1 LISKFEEEL
10 DKLRTRIIKM
20 GSLVDEQVEYAFRA
34 LNEWNVAMAQL
45 VMERDSKV
53 DKLDFKIEKQCQRI
67 FALQQPVARDLRLIM
82 AAMKINS
89 DLERMGDLAFNIARI
104 VEPLVPRK
112 NYVEQ
117 LELSHMTDAVH
128 TMVRHTIDSFINND
142 PELALTI
149 MKSDIR
155 VDQYEQRIGAQIV
168 EMMKT
173 HSDFIEAGALLIV
186 ALRNMER
193 LADHATNIAED
204 VIFFTQAKLIRN
216 RFDKEA
222 FEELRRELMDDDRE
236 GPADEGGGE
245 GWTTEGA

>member
-1 LISKFEEEL
+1 MISKFEEEL

-34 LNEWNVAMAQL
+34 LSEWNVTMAQL
-45 VMERDSKV
+45 VMDRDTKV

-82 AAMKINS
+82 AALKINS

-104 VEPLVPRK
+104 VEPLLPHRR
-112 NYVEQ
+112 YVEQ
-117 LELSHMTDAVH
+117 LEIDHMTDAVH
-128 TMVRHTIDSFINND
+128 TMVRHTIDSFVNND

-155 VDQYEQRIGAQIV
+155 VDQYEQRIGRQIV
-168 EMMKT
+168 EMMKS
-173 HSDFIEAGALLIV
+173 HNDFIEAGALLIV

-204 VIFFTQAKLIRN
+204 VIFFTQAKLVRN
-216 RFDKEA
+216 RFDQEA
-222 FEELRRELMDDDRE
+222 FEELRREVMDDD
-236 GPADEGGGE
+236 GDDSPSSPDDQ
-245 GWTTEGA
+245 

>member
-1 LISKFEEEL
+1 MISKFEEEL

-20 GSLVDEQVEYAFRA
+20 GTLVDEQVEYSFRA
-34 LNEWNVAMAQL
+34 LNEWNIAMAQL
-45 VMERDSKV
+45 VMERDAKV
-53 DKLDFKIEKQCQRI
+53 DRLDFKIEKQCQRI

-82 AAMKINS
+82 AALKINS

-104 VEPLVPRK
+104 VEPLSPQR

-117 LELSHMTDAVH
+117 LEIVQMTDAVRV
-128 TMVRHTIDSFINND
+128 MVRNTIDSFVNND

-155 VDQYEQRIGAQIV
+155 VDQYEQRIGRHIV
-168 EMMKT
+168 DMMKR

-216 RFDKEA
+216 RFDQEA
-222 FEELRRELMDDDRE
+222 FEELQRELLDDDSDD
-236 GPADEGGGE
+236 PVAP
-245 GWTTEGA
+245 

>member
-1 LISKFEEEL
+1 MISKFEEEL

-34 LNEWNVAMAQL
+34 LNEWNVAMAQI
-45 VMERDSKV
+45 VMERDTKV

-82 AAMKINS
+82 AALKINS
-89 DLERMGDLAFNIARI
+89 DLERMGDLAFNVARI
-104 VEPLVPRK
+104 VEPLLPHRTMID
-112 NYVEQ
+112 E
-117 LELSHMTDAVH
+117 LELVRMTEAVH
-128 TMVRHTIDSFINND
+128 TMVRHTIDSFVNND

-155 VDQYEQRIGAQIV
+155 VDQYEERIGRQIV
-168 EMMKT
+168 EKMKANN
-173 HSDFIEAGALLIV
+173 DFIEAGAMLIV
-186 ALRNMER
+186 SLRNMER

-216 RFDKEA
+216 RFDNEA
-222 FEELRRELMDDDRE
+222 FEELEREIGESDSSEVSDDDDAE
-236 GPADEGGGE
+236 ETA
-245 GWTTEGA
+245 

>member
-1 LISKFEEEL
+1 LITKFEEEL

-34 LNEWNVAMAQL
+34 LNEWNTAMAQL
-45 VMERDSKV
+45 VMERDTKV

-82 AAMKINS
+82 AALKINS

-104 VEPLVPRK
+104 VEHLVPYK
-112 NYVEQ
+112 SYVEQ
-117 LELSHMTDAVH
+117 LELVHMTDAVH
-128 TMVRHTIDSFINND
+128 TMVRHTIDSFVNND

-155 VDQYEQRIGAQIV
+155 VDQYEQRIGRQIV

-173 HSDFIEAGALLIV
+173 HTDFIEAGALLIV

-204 VIFFTQAKLIRN
+204 VIFFTQAKLVRN
-216 RFDKEA
+216 RFDQEA
-222 FEELRRELMDDDRE
+222 FEELRRELMDDDE
-236 GPADEGGGE
+236 PPGGE
-245 GWTTEGA
+245 S

>member
-1 LISKFEEEL
+1 MITKFEEEL

-34 LNEWNVAMAQL
+34 LNEWNTAMAQL
-45 VMERDSKV
+45 VMERDTKV

-82 AAMKINS
+82 AALKINS

-104 VEPLVPRK
+104 VEHLVPYK
-112 NYVEQ
+112 SYVEQ
-117 LELSHMTDAVH
+117 LELVHMTDAVH
-128 TMVRHTIDSFINND
+128 TMVRHTIDSFVNND

-155 VDQYEQRIGAQIV
+155 VDQYEQRIGRQIV
-168 EMMKT
+168 EMMKAHT
-173 HSDFIEAGALLIV
+173 DFIEAGALLIV

-204 VIFFTQAKLIRN
+204 VIFFTQAKLVRN
-216 RFDKEA
+216 RFDQEA
-222 FEELRRELMDDDRE
+222 FEELRRELMDDDE
-236 GPADEGGGE
+236 PPGGE
-245 GWTTEGA
+245 S

>member
-1 LISKFEEEL
+1 MNKVFEEEL

-34 LNEWNVAMAQL
+34 LNEWNVAMAHL

-89 DLERMGDLAFNIARI
+89 DLERMGDHAFNIARA
-104 VEPLVPRK
+104 VETLMPARA
-112 NYVEQ
+112 YVER
-117 LELSHMTDAVH
+117 LELTQITDAVQ
-128 TMVRHTIDSFINND
+128 TMVRHTIDSFVNND

-149 MKSDIR
+149 MRSDIR
-155 VDQYEQRIGAQIV
+155 VDQYEQRIGKQIV
-168 EMMKT
+168 EMMKQEP
-173 HSDFIEAGALLIV
+173 DFIEAGALLIV
-186 ALRNMER
+186 QLRNMER

-204 VIFFTQAKLIRN
+204 VIFMVSARDV
-216 RFDKEA
+216 RHHA
-222 FEELRRELMDDDRE
+222 H
-236 GPADEGGGE
+236 
-245 GWTTEGA
+245 